1 MQGPPAFRAFA
12 HLDRATRFSCYVFS
26 YIRRTLTPARSQG
39 QQAIVRGI
47 ISLKPIKWLPL
58 WRTPRHRRRMTI
70 TFFQDR
76 KSAFTNMETALK
88 TKLPVKRIADVWHRE
103 RHACGCET
111 DHAPPL
117 VDQQRQ
123 VGEEAGH
130 HHQPAR
136 RTLARSS
143 SDPSPSA
150 KMPCNLIEHL

>member
-1 MQGPPAFRAFA
+1 
-12 HLDRATRFSCYVFS
+12 
-26 YIRRTLTPARSQG
+26 
-39 QQAIVRGI
+39 
-47 ISLKPIKWLPL
+47 
-58 WRTPRHRRRMTI
+58 MTI

-88 TKLPVKRIADVWHRE
+88 TKLPVKRIADVSHRE

-130 HHQPAR
+130 HHQPSE
-136 RTLARSS
+136 THLGEVFLRSQ
-143 SDPSPSA
+143 PERPRCRA
-150 KMPCNLIEHL
+150 I